1 MTSTVWLLK
10 LIKFWIIS
18 HFWVVMKS
26 HFLIF
31 EFFLLESKICE
42 SSNFKVNFVVIAT
55 MRGHKAKSTNV
66 VLGEEASTVDFILD
80 PLITLEDG
88 VLLRDCD
95 CCFRKSPLKLTEIL
109 RSQDLHFFLVL
120 MFILVFL
127 CFLMKRKAILAH
139 LKQKQII
146 GPKRPLVVWHVL
158 YVHWGFFMSNYQ
170 MIFMLYPIHSLILS
184 GC

>member
-1 MTSTVWLLK
+1 
-10 LIKFWIIS
+10 
-18 HFWVVMKS
+18 MKS

-55 MRGHKAKSTNV
+55 MTGHKAKSTNV

-109 RSQDLHFFLVL
+109 RSQDLQFFLVL

-146 GPKRPLVVWHVL
+146 GPKRPLVV
-158 YVHWGFFMSNYQ
+158 
-170 MIFMLYPIHSLILS
+170 
-184 GC
+184 